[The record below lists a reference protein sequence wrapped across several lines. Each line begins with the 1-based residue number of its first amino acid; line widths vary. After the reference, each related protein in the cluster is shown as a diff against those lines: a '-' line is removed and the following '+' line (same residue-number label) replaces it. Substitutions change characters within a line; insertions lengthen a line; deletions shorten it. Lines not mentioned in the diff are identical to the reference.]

1 MTTQTPNI
9 SVVLPA
15 YNCAA
20 FLPQAIDSILAQT
33 QTDFELLVV
42 YDHSTDNTLEVIE
55 QYVAKDSRVHLVYG
69 EQKRLVGAL
78 NLGIAKARGQ
88 FIARMDADDISLPTR
103 FALQL
108 ALMQEKGFDFCGTQM
123 LIIDEQSRAIQEV
136 PMPITPDLI
145 TITLACTV
153 PFAHGSVMMRKG
165 FLQTHQLQYQAGAVA
180 EDYQF
185 WCKAYHLGA
194 RFGNID
200 QFVFQYRYLPQSL
213 SKVHA
218 KVVGQHTSLLR
229 RQYVRDN
236 LQAVQTAIGQLAPW
250 AKQLSN
256 RDATFLILAAYLVFL
271 QTKSLLVFRVAR
283 HASLKAIGL
292 ALAKI
297 VMRF

>member
-1 MTTQTPNI
+1 MTSHLPII

-15 YNCAA
+15 YNCAP
-20 FLPQAIDSILAQT
+20 FLPQAIESILAQT

-42 YDHSTDNTLEVIE
+42 YDHSVDNTLAVIE
-55 QYVAKDSRVHLVYG
+55 RYVAQDSRVHLVYG

-78 NLGIAKARGQ
+78 NLGISKARGQ

-108 ALMQEKGFDFCGTQM
+108 ALMQEKGLDFCGTQILM
-123 LIIDEQSRAIQEV
+123 IDEQSRAIQQV

-153 PFAHGSVMMRKG
+153 PFAHGSVMIRKS
-165 FLQTHQLQYQAGAVA
+165 FLQTHQLQYQAGAAA
-180 EDYQF
+180 EDYQL
-185 WCKAYHLGA
+185 WCQAYNLGA
-194 RFGNID
+194 RFGNVD
-200 QFVFQYRYLPQSL
+200 QFAFQYRHLAQSL

-218 KVVGQHTSLLR
+218 KVVGRHTSLLR

-236 LQAVQTAIGQLAPW
+236 LQAVQTAIGHLAPW
-250 AKQLSN
+250 AKQLST
-256 RDATFLILAAYLVFL
+256 RDATFLLLAAYLVFL
-271 QTKSLLVFRVAR
+271 QTKSLLVFRVVR
-283 HASLKAIGL
+283 YPSLKAIGL

>member
-33 QTDFELLVV
+33 QRDFELLVV
-42 YDHSTDNTLEVIE
+42 YDHSADNTLEIIE
-55 QYVAKDSRVHLVYG
+55 QYVAQDSRVHLVYG

-88 FIARMDADDISLPTR
+88 FIARMDADDISSPTR

-108 ALMQEKGFDFCGTQM
+108 ALMQEKGLDFCGTQM
-123 LIIDEQSRAIQEV
+123 LMIDERSRAIQEV

-153 PFAHGSVMMRKG
+153 PFAHGSVMMRSS
-165 FLQTHQLQYQAGAVA
+165 FLQTHQLQYQAGAAA
-180 EDYQF
+180 EDYQL
-185 WCKAYHLGA
+185 WCQAYHLGA
-194 RFGNID
+194 RFGNVD
-200 QFVFQYRYLPQSL
+200 QFIFQYRYLPQSL
-213 SKVHA
+213 SKVHV
-218 KVVGQHTSLLR
+218 KVVGQHTSALR

-236 LQAVQTAIGQLAPW
+236 LQAVQTAIGHLAPW
-250 AKQLSN
+250 AKQLST
-256 RDATFLILAAYLVFL
+256 RDATFLLLAAYLVFV
-271 QTKSLLVFRVAR
+271 QTKSPLVFRVAR
-283 HASLKAIGL
+283 HASLKAVGL

>member
-1 MTTQTPNI
+1 MTTQPPLI

-15 YNCAA
+15 YNCASY
-20 FLPQAIDSILAQT
+20 LPQAIESILAQT
-33 QTDFELLVV
+33 IADFELLVV
-42 YDHSTDNTLEVIE
+42 YDASTDNTLEVIE
-55 QYVAKDSRVHLVYG
+55 RYAAKDSRVHLVHG

-78 NLGIAKARGQ
+78 NLGIATASGQ

-108 ALMQEKGFDFCGTQM
+108 SLMQDKGLDFCGTQM
-123 LIIDEQSRAIQEV
+123 LMIDEKARAMQEV

-153 PFAHGSVMMRKG
+153 PFAHGSVMMRKH
-165 FLQTHQLQYQAGAVA
+165 FLQTHQLQYQAGSAA
-180 EDYQF
+180 EDYEF
-185 WCKAYHLGA
+185 WCRAYHLGA
-194 RFGNID
+194 RFGNVD
-200 QFVFQYRYLPQSL
+200 QFVFQYRYLQQSL

-218 KVVGQHTSLLR
+218 KIVQDHTSLLR
-229 RQYVRDN
+229 RQFVRAN
-236 LQAVQTAIGQLAPW
+236 LGSVQAAISHLAPW
-250 AKQLSN
+250 AKQLST
-256 RDATFLILAAYLVFL
+256 RDATFLLLAAFLVFL
-271 QTKSLLVFRVAR
+271 QNKSPLVFRVAR

>member
-15 YNCAA
+15 YNCAS

-42 YDHSTDNTLEVIE
+42 YDHSADNTLEIIE

-69 EQKRLVGAL
+69 EQKRLIGAL
-78 NLGIAKARGQ
+78 NLGIATARGQ

-108 ALMQEKGFDFCGTQM
+108 ALMQEKGLDFCGTQM
-123 LIIDEQSRAIQEV
+123 LMIDEQSRAIQEV

-153 PFAHGSVMMRKG
+153 PFAHGSVMMRNS
-165 FLQTHQLQYQAGAVA
+165 FLQTHQLSYQSGAAA

-194 RFGNID
+194 HFGNVE
-200 QFVFQYRYLPQSL
+200 QFVFQYRYLQQSL

-236 LQAVQTAIGQLAPW
+236 LQAVQTAIGHLAPW
-250 AKQLSN
+250 AKQLST
-256 RDATFLILAAYLVFL
+256 RDATFLLLAAYLVFL
-271 QTKSLLVFRVAR
+271 QTKSPLVFRVAR

>member
-20 FLPQAIDSILAQT
+20 FLPQAIESILAQT

-42 YDHSTDNTLEVIE
+42 YDHSADNTLAVIE
-55 QYVAKDSRVHLVYG
+55 QYVAQDSRVHLVYG

-108 ALMQEKGFDFCGTQM
+108 GLMQEKGLDFCGTQM
-123 LIIDEQSRAIQEV
+123 LMIDERSRAIQEV

-153 PFAHGSVMMRKG
+153 PFAHGSVMMRSS
-165 FLQTHQLQYQAGAVA
+165 FLQTHQLQYQAGAAA
-180 EDYQF
+180 EDYQL
-185 WCKAYHLGA
+185 WCQAYHLGA
-194 RFGNID
+194 RFGNVD
-200 QFVFQYRYLPQSL
+200 QFVFQYRHLPQSL

-218 KVVGQHTSLLR
+218 KVVGQHTSALR

-236 LQAVQTAIGQLAPW
+236 LQVVQTAIGHLAPW
-250 AKQLSN
+250 AKQLST
-256 RDATFLILAAYLVFL
+256 RDATFLLLAAYLVFL
-271 QTKSLLVFRVAR
+271 QTKSPLVFRVAR